1 MAPVERLRIA
11 ESGSVSFPAVGV
23 AGGAMTGAGYALS
36 ELSALWVFPAV
47 IGYGVHWLGD
57 SLDGTLARVRSIER
71 PRFGMFI
78 DQAADVLT
86 TALILGGLGLSPWIR
101 FDVAL
106 ATFAGYLLLAVLV
119 HLRAGV
125 IGVYDIAHDGIGPTE
140 GRFIMVALSVAMALT
155 PVTAMPDLIGFSPFD
170 LVLLVMVVWACVTF
184 AREVVRVGKIL
195 AREEPSRI
203 AAYRDRLAAQR
214 QDVDR

>member
-1 MAPVERLRIA
+1 MNKPATVILFVNIA
-11 ESGSVSFPAVGV
+11 HALSDFSVLWLLPAVL
-23 AGGAMTGAGYALS
+23 GYA
-36 ELSALWVFPAV
+36 
-47 IGYGVHWLGD
+47 VHWLGD

-101 FDVAL
+101 FDVAV

-140 GRFIMVALSVAMALT
+140 GRFIMVALSVGMALT
-155 PVTAMPDLIGFSPFD
+155 PVKTMPDIAGFSPFD
-170 LVLLVMVVWACVTF
+170 LVLLVMVAWACVTF
-184 AREVVRVGKIL
+184 AREVIRVGQIL
-195 AREEPSRI
+195 AREEPSRT
-203 AAYRDRLAAQR
+203 AAYRARVASQR
-214 QDVDR
+214 QDVER